1 MTHLPRLLILAA
13 GMLMA
18 VGCSDS
24 RTATVADASQKKDTT
39 LGDQGRA
46 DGAPTPDAPASDA
59 PRKDAAPARDQATR
73 DAAPADLPTP
83 VDSTSRDATPVDST
97 NRDATALD
105 QSTPTKDGGGTTCAT
120 DQDCK
125 VFEDC
130 CECTA
135 VFSWVNRPICKKMCF
150 VTTCTALGFTQPTA
164 YCAAGHCLLTEGG
177 GSSCKTTRTARRST
191 TAAIVWPY
199 PPASPHRPATWAPAS
214 STPASVRAWPPPP
227 SNASAAPASWSPSP
241 SQDLSRAKPASGKEC
256 ALLPYPTG

>member
-135 VFSWVNRPICKKMCF
+135 VFKLGQPADLQEDVLRHHLHGARLHPTHRLLRRRPLPADRGRREQLQNDKDCQKIDNCCDCLALPTSVAAPTCNMGPCF
-150 VTTCTALGFTQPTA
+150 VNTCVGQGLA
-164 YCAAGHCLLTEGG
+164 
-177 GSSCKTTRTARRST
+177 
-191 TAAIVWPY
+191 TAAVQCVGGTCKLVP
-199 PPASPHRPATWAPAS
+199 
-214 STPASVRAWPPPP
+214 
-227 SNASAAPASWSPSP
+227 
-241 SQDLSRAKPASGKEC
+241 
-256 ALLPYPTG
+256 